1 MHAAWEIRTSVCLMS
16 KGHRCSMLVIYN
28 RAEGNK
34 VRVNRD
40 ARIVSAQFI
49 LEKCKGRD
57 CAEVE
62 RRINVVSLTGRLASL
77 LVLESSQREAQRNA
91 SLLCGEGK
99 ERMAGDVRRSGCA
112 CVWIS
117 HVDHPAQLQ
126 PKLMSLAFSVF

>member
-1 MHAAWEIRTSVCLMS
+1 
-16 KGHRCSMLVIYN
+16 MLVIYN

-77 LVLESSQREAQRNA
+77 LVLESSQGGSTKCFTFVWRGKGENGWRCAA
-91 SLLCGEGK
+91 KWLC
-99 ERMAGDVRRSGCA
+99 MCLD
-112 CVWIS
+112 
-117 HVDHPAQLQ
+117 
-126 PKLMSLAFSVF
+126 FSC